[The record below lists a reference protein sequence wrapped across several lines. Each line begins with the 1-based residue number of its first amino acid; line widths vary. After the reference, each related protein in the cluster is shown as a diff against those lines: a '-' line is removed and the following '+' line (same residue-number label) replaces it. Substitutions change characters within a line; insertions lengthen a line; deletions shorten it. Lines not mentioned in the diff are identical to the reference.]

1 MQHVSS
7 QGKKG
12 KLMWCFGRKTKETD
26 NLEDL
31 RKDGIII
38 IKWILN

>member
-12 KLMWCFGRKTKETD
+12 NSCGVLVVKQRKQTAWKTYA
-26 NLEDL
+26 
-31 RKDGIII
+31 KMG
-38 IKWILN
+38 